1 MVASLLLL
9 LTAPAPGHFEIKA
22 SDDVWVYQ
30 FAQDQA
36 SDEALRVWGAE
47 DGSVADAEGGD
58 LAFSWSMLS
67 FDVSK
72 VEGELKSAKLVLFHF
87 PEAGFTASESKQM
100 PVEVRSAPSN
110 FEEETWDY
118 GMHPKFV
125 PTAGESAIF
134 GTGWGTPSKDETPF
148 EFTVDLMAGPADFK
162 KALQAAR
169 EDDRKLLGLSL
180 TSKMRTPEG
189 GESRVYKF
197 YSRTND
203 TAYQPKLV
211 IETD

>member
-1 MVASLLLL
+1 MVPSLLLL
-9 LTAPAPGHFEIKA
+9 AIPSSAIHEIKA
-22 SDDVWVYQ
+22 SDDVWVYH

-36 SDEALRVWGAE
+36 SDEALRVWGAHE
-47 DGSVADAEGGD
+47 GSVAAADGGD

-72 VEGELKSAKLVLFHF
+72 VEGEVKSAKLVLFHF
-87 PEAGFTASESKQM
+87 AEAGFTASESKEM
-100 PVEVRSAPSN
+100 PVEVRSAASS

-118 GMHPKFV
+118 SMHPKFV
-125 PTAGESAIF
+125 PEAGASAVF
-134 GTGWGTPSKDETPF
+134 GTGWGTPSKDDNPF
-148 EFTVDLMAGPADFK
+148 QFTVDLLAGPGDFRT
-162 KALQAAR
+162 ALETAR
-169 EDDRKLLGLSL
+169 EGGKKMLGLSL

-203 TAYQPKLV
+203 TEFQPKLV

>member
-1 MVASLLLL
+1 MNAILLLAL
-9 LTAPAPGHFEIKA
+9 AGANLGDYEIKA

-36 SDEALRVWGAE
+36 SDEALRVWGAQE
-47 DGSVADAEGGD
+47 ASVGDATGGD
-58 LAFSWSMLS
+58 LAFSWSMVK

-72 VEGELKSAKLVLFHF
+72 IEGEVRSAKLILYHF
-87 PEAGFTASESKQM
+87 AEAGFTASESEQM
-100 PVEVRSAPSN
+100 PVEVRSAPVE
-110 FEEETWDY
+110 FEEETWEY

-125 PTAGESAIF
+125 PGPAAADVF

-148 EFTVDLMAGPADFK
+148 EFSVDLLAGPADFR
-162 KALQAAR
+162 KALAKAL
-169 EDDRKLLGLSL
+169 ESEKKLLGLSL
-180 TSKMRTPEG
+180 TSRMRTPEG

-203 TAYQPKLV
+203 TQYQPKLV
-211 IETD
+211 VSTD